1 MAVNLSSSW
10 SLQSG
15 SLNCSIVGSIENFD
29 AEDICTENCSLL
41 VKCDSDVRGELIFE
55 APSGVGITGILLV
68 TDRPRWELL
77 GGIEFLCSV
86 QGKLLDNFDDV
97 SVYTVQ
103 RNLNKVFER
112 ITLRLPPPAQSCWLY
127 AVQVTTSLM
136 VSQKVGHFDVNSVN
150 QILGDS
156 KQLSNNAQKFK
167 SVFDMFQATHNS
179 SSFMQLSSNIGNLM
193 LNPPVTLS
201 GGKNN
206 TSSELPLQ
214 QSERSN
220 ASPTTDTNQGSLLQ
234 PHDDNFMLLKMYI
247 DQKFIS
253 LERNIMKSIEDRDR
267 VINSKLDLIIN
278 KVNDKETSS

>member
-15 SLNCSIVGSIENFD
+15 SLKCSIVGSIESFD

-41 VKCDSDVRGELIFE
+41 VKCDSDVRGELSFE
-55 APSGVGITGILLV
+55 ASAGVGITGILLV

-86 QGKLLDNFDDV
+86 QGKLLDKFDDV
-97 SVYTVQ
+97 SVYTIQ
-103 RNLNKVFER
+103 RNLNKVYDR
-112 ITLRLPPPAQSCWLY
+112 ITLRLPPSAQSCWLY
-127 AVQVTTSLM
+127 AVKVTTSLM

-167 SVFDMFQATHNS
+167 SVFDMFQATQNS
-179 SSFMQLSSNIGNLM
+179 SRFMQLPSNISNM
-193 LNPPVTLS
+193 LLNSPGPFS
-201 GGKNN
+201 GGVA
-206 TSSELPLQ
+206 SSELPLQ
-214 QSERSN
+214 QSETSN
-220 ASPTTDTNQGSLLQ
+220 ATPTTDSNHGSVLQ
-234 PHDDNFMLLKMYI
+234 PHDNNFMLLKMYI

-253 LERNIMKSIEDRDR
+253 LERNIMKSIEDKDR